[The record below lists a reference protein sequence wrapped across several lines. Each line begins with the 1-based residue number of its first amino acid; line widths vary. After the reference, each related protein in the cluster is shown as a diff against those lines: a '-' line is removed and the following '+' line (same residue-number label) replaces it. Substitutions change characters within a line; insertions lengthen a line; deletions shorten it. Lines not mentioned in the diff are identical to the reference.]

1 MSERKVLN
9 KYYPPDF
16 DPSKIPKR
24 KQARNHVFN
33 IRIMAPF
40 NMRCNTCGEYIYK
53 GKKFNSRKEN
63 VDNEDFLGLRIFRF
77 YIKCP
82 RCVSE
87 IAFKT
92 DLERTDYALEAGAT
106 RLFEAE
112 RLAQEMAEKE
122 RKEKEEDEL
131 NPMKLLENRTKASQ
145 FEIEQI
151 DALEELKDMNSKKS
165 QIDHEAMIKM
175 HQAYEE
181 HLQRLQEEQ
190 EENEIRSIFG
200 DKNGEAVK
208 RLHDD
213 SDSELEES
221 PIKKVNTVVEKPT
234 DIFVQEKKEPA
245 PKKTQVWQKSVGGFS
260 SKQSL
265 ASLVKKKSSSAIDK
279 SSLQKEEPDSKLLS
293 ARQDSYKQSASKD
306 YSNTSSLGRS
316 LVSATLSKKEP
327 SESKETPL
335 CISASSEMKGRASS
349 TSAAAASVTAGKSLD
364 ASSNGKPSVATGLG
378 LLGSYSDS
386 GSNSDN
392 GSDE

>member
-151 DALEELKDMNSKKS
+151 DALEELKEINSKKS
-165 QIDHEAMIKM
+165 QIDHESMIKM

-190 EENEIRSIFG
+190 EENEIRAIFG
-200 DKNGEAVK
+200 DKNEEAVK

-213 SDSELEES
+213 SDSELEEPS
-221 PIKKVNTVVEKPT
+221 IKKINTVVEKPT

-265 ASLVKKKSSSAIDK
+265 ASLVKKKSSSTTDK
-279 SSLQKEEPDSKLLS
+279 SSLEKEPDSKLLL
-293 ARQDSYKQSASKD
+293 ARQDSNKPSPSKD
-306 YSNTSSLGRS
+306 YSNKSSPWWSS
-316 LVSATLSKKEP
+316 LVSSALSKKEP
-327 SESKETPL
+327 SEIKQTPSCL
-335 CISASSEMKGRASS
+335 SGSLEMKGRVSSISVKAS
-349 TSAAAASVTAGKSLD
+349 KSLD
-364 ASSNGKPSVATGLG
+364 AANIAKPSVATGLG

-386 GSNSDN
+386 SSNSDN